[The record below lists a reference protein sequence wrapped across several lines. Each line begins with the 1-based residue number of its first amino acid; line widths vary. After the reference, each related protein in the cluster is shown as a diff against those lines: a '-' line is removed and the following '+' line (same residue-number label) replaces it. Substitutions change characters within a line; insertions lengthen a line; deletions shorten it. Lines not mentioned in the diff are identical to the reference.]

1 MATTTPNFGWP
12 VPTST
17 DLVKDGATA
26 IEGLGDAIDASL
38 LDLKGGTTG
47 QVLAKASGTDMD
59 FSWVAQDDS
68 NAIQNAI
75 VDAKGDLIAASAN
88 DTPARLA
95 VGANGETLVADSS
108 TSTGLRYQATQAAG
122 KNAIINGGFDIWQRG
137 TSFGSLT
144 DGGFFAD
151 RWAVDFNG
159 TGATR
164 TVSRQEIAGAWATS
178 SRYFMRYAQSVA
190 GTGGTYN
197 WFHTRIEGVATYAGQ
212 TVTVSFMAK
221 ADASRSVDVAISQVF
236 GGGGS
241 SQVNYNFGTAAL
253 TTSWQRFTY
262 NVALTSISGKTIGT
276 NDNLELDFKMP
287 LNTAMTIDVGDIQ
300 LEVGSVATQFTRT
313 GGTIQ
318 GELAACQRY
327 YYRVLSDATGNPLS
341 NTGGTV
347 TTTIGQVYLLFPVTM
362 RANISAFD
370 FSGIQWYNF
379 ANNTLYDTGTFT
391 LSGGTT
397 NLGSVRYT
405 HGSAIFTAGEVGAF
419 TSGSSTSYI
428 GFSAELQEMTMDN
441 VTFFTDELDG
451 KVHAIINRGNGE
463 FTAMLK
469 STYDAMQ
476 AEQSTPSV
484 IDEAEAK

>member
-1 MATTTPNFGWP
+1 MATGR
-12 VPTST
+12 VPT
-17 DLVKDGATA
+17 TA
-26 IEGLGDAIDASL
+26 NSPL
-38 LDLKGGTTG
+38 T
-47 QVLAKASGTDMD
+47 
-59 FSWVAQDDS
+59 
-68 NAIQNAI
+68 
-75 VDAKGDLIAASAN
+75 AKGDLFGYS
-88 DTPARLA
+88 TTQARVA
-95 VGANGETLVADSS
+95 VGNDGETLVADSS

-151 RWAVDFNG
+151 RWAIDFNG

-327 YYRVLSDATGNPLS
+327 YWRASGAAASNVLSTM
-341 NTGGTV
+341 GT
-347 TTTIGQVYLLFPVTM
+347 
-362 RANISAFD
+362 A
-370 FSGIQWYNF
+370 YN
-379 ANNTLYDTGTFT
+379 
-391 LSGGTT
+391 
-397 NLGSVRYT
+397 
-405 HGSAIFTAGEVGAF
+405 
-419 TSGSSTSYI
+419 TSGVIMSWQNPVPMRVKASSIDYSALELADFVNAGQAVTSASADGNSTPSNSLSVIGVSGTPLTQYRNYAVRSSSSSGYV
-428 GFSAELQEMTMDN
+428 GFSAEL
-441 VTFFTDELDG
+441 
-451 KVHAIINRGNGE
+451 
-463 FTAMLK
+463 
-469 STYDAMQ
+469 
-476 AEQSTPSV
+476 
-484 IDEAEAK
+484 

>member
-1 MATTTPNFGWP
+1 M
-12 VPTST
+12 
-17 DLVKDGATA
+17 ATA
-26 IEGLGDAIDASL
+26 I
-38 LDLKGGTTG
+38 
-47 QVLAKASGTDMD
+47 
-59 FSWVAQDDS
+59 
-68 NAIQNAI
+68 
-75 VDAKGDLIAASAN
+75 DAKGDLIAGTGA
-88 DTPARLA
+88 DTFSRLA
-95 VGANGETLVADSS
+95 AGNNGETLVADSS

-300 LEVGSVATQFTRT
+300 LEVGSVATQFTRA

-318 GELAACQRY
+318 GELSACQRY
-327 YYRVLSDATGNPLS
+327 YFRLTSTGYAYFCNS
-341 NTGGTV
+341 ASRSTTVADGTV
-347 TTTIGQVYLLFPVTM
+347 FFPVTM
-362 RANISAFD
+362 RTKPSLATSAANTFMNYESGSVITGTAISSDDTTTQTGGITLTVA
-370 FSGIQWYNF
+370 SGLTLGRAGNIRS
-379 ANNTLYDTGTFT
+379 NNT
-391 LSGGTT
+391 
-397 NLGSVRYT
+397 
-405 HGSAIFTAGEVGAF
+405 TAFLEY
-419 TSGSSTSYI
+419 SS
-428 GFSAELQEMTMDN
+428 EL
-441 VTFFTDELDG
+441 
-451 KVHAIINRGNGE
+451 
-463 FTAMLK
+463 
-469 STYDAMQ
+469 
-476 AEQSTPSV
+476 
-484 IDEAEAK
+484 

>member
-1 MATTTPNFGWP
+1 M
-12 VPTST
+12 PTASDLVT
-17 DLVKDGATA
+17 DLPADFEVFGQAVAT
-26 IEGLGDAIDASL
+26 SL
-38 LDLKGGTTG
+38 QDLLGGTTG
-47 QVLAKASGTDMD
+47 QVLAKASNTNMD
-59 FSWVAQDDS
+59 FTWVAQDDS

-108 TSTGLRYQATQAAG
+108 TSTGLRYQASMAGG
-122 KNAIINGGFDIWQRG
+122 KNAIINGGFDNWQRG

-144 DGGFFAD
+144 DGAFYAD

-178 SRYFMRYAQSVA
+178 SRYFSRYAQSVA

-236 GGGGS
+236 GSGGS
-241 SQVNYNFGTAAL
+241 AQVNYNFGTAAL

-276 NDNLELDFKMP
+276 NDNLELDFKLP
-287 LNTAMTIDVGDIQ
+287 VNTAMTIDVGDVQ
-300 LEVGSVATQFTRT
+300 LEVGSVATQFTRA

-318 GELAACQRY
+318 EELSACMRYFQKTYSQATAPAAITSIGSINGTNSGTTLIIGLGRLPVVMRTAPTITLYSSVTGTTGQVRSGGADVAATVADVGDNGIGY
-327 YYRVLSDATGNPLS
+327 LSATGL
-341 NTGGTV
+341 
-347 TTTIGQVYLLFPVTM
+347 
-362 RANISAFD
+362 
-370 FSGIQWYNF
+370 
-379 ANNTLYDTGTFT
+379 
-391 LSGGTT
+391 
-397 NLGSVRYT
+397 
-405 HGSAIFTAGEVGAF
+405 TAGGN
-419 TSGSSTSYI
+419 STIQYAA
-428 GFSAELQEMTMDN
+428 SAEL
-441 VTFFTDELDG
+441 
-451 KVHAIINRGNGE
+451 
-463 FTAMLK
+463 
-469 STYDAMQ
+469 
-476 AEQSTPSV
+476 
-484 IDEAEAK
+484 

>member
-1 MATTTPNFGWP
+1 MAN
-12 VPTST
+12 PTSNFNWQMPTASDLVT
-17 DLVKDGATA
+17 DLPADFEVFGQAVDT
-26 IEGLGDAIDASL
+26 SL
-38 LDLKGGTTG
+38 ADLKGGTTG
-47 QVLAKASGTDMD
+47 QVLSKASNTNMD
-59 FSWVAQDDS
+59 FTWVTTDDA
-68 NAIQNAI
+68 NAIQNSI
-75 VDAKGDLIAASAN
+75 VDAKGDIVAASAN

-95 VGANGETLVADSS
+95 VGNNGETLVADSS

-197 WFHTRIEGVATYAGQ
+197 WFHTRIESVATYAGQ

-327 YYRVLSDATGNPLS
+327 YFRSTPATNYGAHGAYGS
-341 NTGGTV
+341 AR
-347 TTTIGQVYLLFPVTM
+347 TTSVVKAPIPFPVQM
-362 RANISAFD
+362 RVIPTSID
-370 FSGIQWYNF
+370 FSTIAVNDGQTIIAVTAVAFSGYESQVVAYPEF
-379 ANNTLYDTGTFT
+379 TVSGTPLTQYRPYHINN
-391 LSGGTT
+391 
-397 NLGSVRYT
+397 NNN
-405 HGSAIFTAGEVGAF
+405 SAA
-419 TSGSSTSYI
+419 YL
-428 GFSAELQEMTMDN
+428 GFSAEL
-441 VTFFTDELDG
+441 
-451 KVHAIINRGNGE
+451 
-463 FTAMLK
+463 
-469 STYDAMQ
+469 
-476 AEQSTPSV
+476 
-484 IDEAEAK
+484 

>member
-1 MATTTPNFGWP
+1 MATTTTNFGWDIP
-12 VPTST
+12 QST

-26 IEGLGDAIDASL
+26 IAALGQDIDTAFV
-38 LDLKGGTTG
+38 DLKGGTTG
-47 QVLAKASGTDMD
+47 QVLSKASGTDLD
-59 FSWVAQDDS
+59 YSWVTTDDA
-68 NAIQNAI
+68 NAIQNSI
-75 VDAKGDLIAASAN
+75 VDAKGDLISATAN

-95 VGANGETLVADSS
+95 VGNNGETLVADSS
-108 TSTGLRYQATQAAG
+108 TSTGLRYQASMAGG
-122 KNAIINGGFDIWQRG
+122 KNAIINGGFDNWQRG

-144 DGGFFAD
+144 DGSFFAD

-178 SRYFMRYAQSVA
+178 SRYFSRYAQSVA

-236 GGGGS
+236 GSGGS
-241 SQVNYNFGTAAL
+241 AQVNYNFGTAAL

-287 LNTAMTIDVGDIQ
+287 VNTAMTIDVGDVQ
-300 LEVGSVATQFTRT
+300 LEVGSVATQFTRA

-327 YYRVLSDATGNPLS
+327 FQKSYNTTVAPGTSGADGYIYSSLLSVANNSPYASVPLKTMRS
-341 NTGGTV
+341 APTVTIYGFSGTSGTVSEASTGGDKAAGT
-347 TTTIGQVYLLFPVTM
+347 G
-362 RANISAFD
+362 
-370 FSGIQWYNF
+370 F
-379 ANNTLYDTGTFT
+379 ANALGTDGFMARNGNASTQTFT
-391 LSGGTT
+391 Q
-397 NLGSVRYT
+397 GS
-405 HGSAIFTAGEVGAF
+405 IFHFIA
-419 TSGSSTSYI
+419 
-428 GFSAELQEMTMDN
+428 SAEL
-441 VTFFTDELDG
+441 
-451 KVHAIINRGNGE
+451 
-463 FTAMLK
+463 
-469 STYDAMQ
+469 
-476 AEQSTPSV
+476 
-484 IDEAEAK
+484 